1 MTGYFINVITMG
13 YKNEELYMSDVT
25 IRRATLDDVPAITQ
39 MHADYSAYANTLQLP
54 YPTTKTWEARLGA
67 NDPLITQF
75 VATINET
82 VVGLLVVHQPSQ
94 VRRRHVASF
103 GITVSEAYQGKGIG
117 TQLMQVMVDYCDNW
131 LNVHRIELEVFAANG
146 SGLDLYEKFG
156 FKQEG
161 VMRDYAFRD
170 GEYVDAIMMSRIK

>member
-67 NDPLITQF
+67 NDPLVTQF

-82 VVGLLVVHQPSQ
+82 VVGLLVVH
-94 VRRRHVASF
+94 
-103 GITVSEAYQGKGIG
+103 
-117 TQLMQVMVDYCDNW
+117 
-131 LNVHRIELEVFAANG
+131 
-146 SGLDLYEKFG
+146 
-156 FKQEG
+156 
-161 VMRDYAFRD
+161 
-170 GEYVDAIMMSRIK
+170 